1 MRKNFDKY
9 YLAYVTRAIIPNVI
23 DTTFMTIISV
33 VQVLLPTLEQTSV
46 LEKLPNLLNS
56 F

>member
-33 VQVLLPTLEQTSV
+33 VQVLPTLEQTSV